1 VSLVHATNGSI
12 TDTHIRPS
20 SAPTRSGKQI
30 EGVFGARKSLNSLAY
45 AFRVPGTL
53 ESIISPIH
61 SFGLNVPIMII
72 HSKQKYLN
80 QLSKVGHIIEMP
92 EHYFSPEPDKDG
104 KVLEYISRQPIPLTD
119 CKINRV
125 NFQDALKQGL
135 QIFFMKL
142 KNSDDSER
150 IQKKLISLSNL
161 EDLRK
166 MITSGDLEYYNQTL
180 KDQGLNVSL
189 IDFDNNA
196 LLNTAVKPESSTNPA
211 TISGNSKIKIDI
223 PKETTKNLQ
232 PLLNASEK
240 LINRVVEL
248 FLQGAKEGLFTS
260 VTNLAQSYFKK

>member
-1 VSLVHATNGSI
+1 VSLVHATNVDI
-12 TDTHIRPS
+12 KDTHIQPRL
-20 SAPTRSGKQI
+20 AHTRSGEKI
-30 EGVFGARKSLNSLAY
+30 KGVFAARKSLNSLAY

-72 HSKQKYLN
+72 HSKQIYLN

-92 EHYFSPEPDKDG
+92 ERYFSPEPDKDG

-166 MITSGDLEYYNQTL
+166 MINNGDLEYYNQTL

-189 IDFDNNA
+189 IDFNNNA
-196 LLNTAVKPESSTNPA
+196 LLNTAVKPESSTDPV
-211 TISGNSKIKIDI
+211 TIPGKPEIKIEVS
-223 PKETTKNLQ
+223 KETMKNLQ

-248 FLQGAKEGLFTS
+248 FLQGAKEGLF
-260 VTNLAQSYFKK
+260 NKRN